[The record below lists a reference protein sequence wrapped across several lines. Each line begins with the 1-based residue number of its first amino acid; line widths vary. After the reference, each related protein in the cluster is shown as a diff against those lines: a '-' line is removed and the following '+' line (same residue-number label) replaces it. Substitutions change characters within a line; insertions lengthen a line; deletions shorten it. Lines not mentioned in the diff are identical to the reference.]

1 MGTLGSAGQAVGVPN
16 IDDQLQIGKV
26 KVAGHISTHGFCCCS
41 ATATLTARNA
51 GSVTS
56 CQKKTG
62 FVKRQLATVHCSGT
76 VCTVTK
82 LHHKTIMTSHAQ
94 QYQDIRDGVRS
105 LCAQFPD
112 EYFRK
117 VDEQRGYPEEFVNA
131 LTQAGWMAALI
142 PQEYGGSGLS
152 LTEASVIMEEI
163 NRCGGNSGACH
174 GQMYNMGTLVRHG
187 SKAQKERYLPKIA
200 SGELRLQSMGVTEP
214 TTGTDTTRI
223 KTTAVRK
230 GDRYVINGQKVWISR
245 VQHSDLMIL
254 LARTTPLDQVTKKSE
269 GMSIF
274 IVDLHDAVKNGMTIR
289 PILNMVNHETNE
301 LFFDN
306 LEIPAENLIGEE
318 GKGFKYILDGLNAE
332 RALIA
337 AECIGDGYWFID
349 RVTKY
354 VKDRIVFGRP
364 IGQNQ
369 GVQFPIA
376 KAYINVEAASLMR
389 YEACRL
395 FDAHLPC
402 GAEANMAKLL
412 AADASWE
419 AANACLQ
426 FHGGFGF
433 ACEYDVERKFRETR
447 LYQVAPIST
456 NLILSYVAEH
466 VLGLPRS
473 F

>member
-1 MGTLGSAGQAVGVPN
+1 MTTQ
-16 IDDQLQIGKV
+16 
-26 KVAGHISTHGFCCCS
+26 T
-41 ATATLTARNA
+41 
-51 GSVTS
+51 TS
-56 CQKKTG
+56 
-62 FVKRQLATVHCSGT
+62 
-76 VCTVTK
+76 
-82 LHHKTIMTSHAQ
+82 
-94 QYQDIRDGVRS
+94 YEDIRDAVRA
-105 LCAQFPD
+105 LCSEFSG

-117 VDEQRGYPEEFVNA
+117 IDEARGYPEEFVNA
-131 LTQAGWMAALI
+131 LTKAGWLAALI
-142 PQEYGGSGLS
+142 PQEYGGSGLG

-163 NRCGGNSGACH
+163 NRAGGNSGACH
-174 GQMYNMGTLVRHG
+174 GQMYNMGTLLRHG
-187 SKAQKERYLPKIA
+187 SKQQKELYLPKIA
-200 SGELRLQSMGVTEP
+200 SGELRLQSMAVTEP
-214 TTGTDTTRI
+214 TTGTDTTKI
-223 KTTAVRK
+223 TTTAVRK
-230 GDRYVINGQKVWISR
+230 GDRYVVNGQKVWISR

-254 LARTTPLDQVTKKSE
+254 LARTTPLAEVKKKSE

-274 IVDLHDAVKNGMTIR
+274 VVDLRDAIGNGLTVR

-301 LFFDN
+301 LFFEN
-306 LEIPAENLIGEE
+306 LEIPVENLIGEE

-332 RALIA
+332 RTLIA

-349 RVTKY
+349 KVTKY
-354 VKDRIVFGRP
+354 VNERIVFGRP

-376 KAYINVEAASLMR
+376 KAYVNLEAANLMR
-389 YEACRL
+389 YKACEL

-402 GAEANMAKLL
+402 GTEANMAKML

-433 ACEYDVERKFRETR
+433 ACEYDIERKFRETR

-466 VLGLPRS
+466 VLGMPRS

>member
-1 MGTLGSAGQAVGVPN
+1 MKTVGSEQFTEIREAVR
-16 IDDQLQIGKV
+16 
-26 KVAGHISTHGFCCCS
+26 A
-41 ATATLTARNA
+41 
-51 GSVTS
+51 
-56 CQKKTG
+56 
-62 FVKRQLATVHCSGT
+62 
-76 VCTVTK
+76 
-82 LHHKTIMTSHAQ
+82 
-94 QYQDIRDGVRS
+94 
-105 LCAQFPD
+105 LCADFPAEYHRRID
-112 EYFRK
+112 E
-117 VDEQRGYPEEFVNA
+117 ERGYPEAFVDA
-131 LTQAGWMAALI
+131 LTKAGWMAALI
-142 PQEYGGSGLS
+142 PEEYGGSGLG

-163 NRCGGNSGACH
+163 NRAGGNSGACH
-174 GQMYNMGTLVRHG
+174 GQMYNMNTLVRHG
-187 SKAQKERYLPKIA
+187 SEEQKQKYLPRIA
-200 SGELRLQSMGVTEP
+200 AGELRLQSMGVTEP
-214 TTGTDTTRI
+214 TTGTDTTKI

-245 VQHSDLMIL
+245 IQHSDLMIL
-254 LARTTPLDQVTKKSE
+254 LARTTPLDQVRKKSE

-274 IVDLHDAVKNGMTIR
+274 IVDLKDAIGNGMSVQ

-318 GKGFKYILDGLNAE
+318 GQGFKYILTGLNAE

-349 RVTKY
+349 KVTAYTKERV
-354 VKDRIVFGRP
+354 VFGRP

-376 KAYINVEAASLMR
+376 ESFIEVEAANLMR
-389 YEACRL
+389 FEACRL
-395 FDAHLPC
+395 YDENRPC
-402 GAEANMAKLL
+402 GTEANMAKYL
-412 AADASWE
+412 AAKASWE

-433 ACEYDVERKFRETR
+433 AAEYDIERKFRETR